1 MKIPSILT
9 YLELHSG
16 YRMLIHAKIL
26 KIQYIFG
33 PWAMGHGPWAL
44 GLGPWAMGHGPW
56 ALGPPPPGRPD
67 PPPFINRSGVTYRW
81 GLVLLNLGKGS
92 ELWCS

>member
-33 PWAMGHGPWAL
+33 PWAMG
-44 GLGPWAMGHGPW
+44 LGPWAMGHGLWAMGHGPW
-56 ALGPPPPGRPD
+56 AMGHGP
-67 PPPFINRSGVTYRW
+67 
-81 GLVLLNLGKGS
+81 
-92 ELWCS
+92 